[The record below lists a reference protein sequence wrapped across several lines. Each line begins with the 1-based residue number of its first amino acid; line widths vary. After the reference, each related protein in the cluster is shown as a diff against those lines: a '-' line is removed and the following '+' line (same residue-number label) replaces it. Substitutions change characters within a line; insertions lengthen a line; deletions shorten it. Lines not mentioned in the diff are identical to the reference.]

1 MNNATPRRRAGPF
14 GRAFVVLAGEAFGGQ
29 IAERRS
35 AAVAPSTGSG
45 QAAVGV
51 VVVGGQGVAGLVDKG
66 AARLQVVL
74 QQVEDTVIGAIAMLQ
89 INQTRQSAL
98 EGAE

>member
-66 AARLQVVL
+66 DKTHFDTPSARELGRRYA
-74 QQVEDTVIGAIAMLQ
+74 EAMK
-89 INQTRQSAL
+89 SF
-98 EGAE
+98 